1 MGFGII
7 TAWSIVSGVSSIKHV
22 DGLLQNCSNS
32 IANGLEL
39 LQACTEALI

>member
-7 TAWSIVSGVSSIKHV
+7 TAGSIESGVSSIKHV
-22 DGLLQNCSNS
+22 DGLPQDCSNS

-39 LQACTEALI
+39 LQACIEPLT